1 MFGEFVRGLPIPH
14 APPSIEEEAKQI
26 VESLIYAGRA
36 DRDAASNFLAWVQ
49 DDFGVQQLG
58 RKLAAPHLL
67 STADFVTEVK
77 RRRRKGMD
85 RLRPGELADLK
96 KEHEAL
102 RVPLLA
108 RAQQSADAE
117 RRLSDL
123 VNQAFGLTP
132 EDVELVRRTAPPRM
146 PPGLAD

>member
-1 MFGEFVRGLPIPH
+1 
-14 APPSIEEEAKQI
+14 
-26 VESLIYAGRA
+26 
-36 DRDAASNFLAWVQ
+36 VQ